1 MTALAQHHKQSLAI
15 LLLDFEKAYDKVDWD
30 FLEAV
35 LLKLGFPCA
44 WIKGVSA
51 LYRHA
56 SSSVLFSGGYGTLFP
71 ISRSVRQGCLLAPFL
86 FILYGEAQ
94 SSFLISST
102 MAIQALALPIENS
115 TILDAKFVDD
125 NALYINGDVSN
136 LDRMLNALQTFS
148 DATGASLN

>member
-1 MTALAQHHKQSLAI
+1 
-15 LLLDFEKAYDKVDWD
+15 
-30 FLEAV
+30 
-35 LLKLGFPCA
+35 
-44 WIKGVSA
+44 
-51 LYRHA
+51 
-56 SSSVLFSGGYGTLFP
+56 
-71 ISRSVRQGCLLAPFL
+71 
-86 FILYGEAQ
+86 
-94 SSFLISST
+94 